1 MLHGTDT
8 TLEAVHV
15 NASGAQAISTTP
27 GSPVAYS
34 TNSASLSFGESCPAL
49 RSECPAPSLPS
60 DGYWTN
66 LKSQLQKIP
75 VAPSC
80 IYQIA
85 GLRCIYGRF
94 DTEFFPSMV
103 PVASLGWFTT
113 SGRGTAQPCLF
124 SFIVLFDFS
133 VTAISDFCE

>member
-1 MLHGTDT
+1 MPVGLRPSRRLRGLQHI
-8 TLEAVHV
+8 
-15 NASGAQAISTTP
+15 AQTRRH
-27 GSPVAYS
+27 YLL
-34 TNSASLSFGESCPAL
+34 ASLAQ
-49 RSECPAPSLPS
+49 RQDPSAERLHCQVTAT
-60 DGYWTN
+60 GRF
-66 LKSQLQKIP
+66 KKIP

-133 VTAISDFCE
+133 VTAISDF